1 MAAKAETVP
10 EAKVVLLGTTM
21 VGKTSIVTRVT
32 SGEFDPSIKPTI
44 GACYASK
51 SFDVDGKTVKLQIW
65 DTAGQ
70 ERFKTLVPMYYR
82 GAKVAVIVFSVTD
95 SASLGEIDFWATG
108 VKSGTSPPPVLFVI
122 GNKIDLVDE
131 RVVSTEQGQEVANK
145 HGAEYFEIS
154 ATTGDNVD
162 KMIMRVAQVALNS
175 IKDEAPSGPA
185 VVTIESKEKKG
196 NKCSC

>member
-1 MAAKAETVP
+1 MSAKPDAIP

-51 SFDVDGKTVKLQIW
+51 SFDVNGKTVKLQIW

-82 GAKVAVIVFSVTD
+82 GAKVAVIVFSVVD
-95 SASLGEIDFWATG
+95 AASLNEIDFWATG
-108 VKSGTSPPPVLFVI
+108 VKAGASPAPLLFVI

-131 RVVSTEQGQEVANK
+131 RTVTEEQGQEVAKK

-154 ATTGDNVD
+154 ATTGTNID
-162 KMIMRVAQVALNS
+162 KMIARVAEVALAQV
-175 IKDEAPSGPA
+175 KDEQPQTS
-185 VVTIESKEKKG
+185 VVTIKAEKNKKKG
-196 NKCSC
+196 CC

>member
-1 MAAKAETVP
+1 MSAADQCP

-51 SFDVDGKTVKLQIW
+51 TFTVDDKTVKLQIW

-82 GAKVAVIVFSVTD
+82 GSKVAIIVFSVID
-95 SASLGEIDFWATG
+95 EQSLSEVSFWANG
-108 VKSGTSPPPVLFVI
+108 VKAGASPPPAIFVV
-122 GNKIDLVDE
+122 GNKIDLQNE
-131 RVVSTEQGQEVANK
+131 RKVTTEQGQEVAK
-145 HGAEYFEIS
+145 QFGAEYFEIS
-154 ATTGDNVD
+154 ATTGANLDE
-162 KMIMRVAQVALNS
+162 MIKRVATVALQQVKDDTPQPTVTV
-175 IKDEAPSGPA
+175 IKSDNNNGG
-185 VVTIESKEKKG
+185 KKCG
-196 NKCSC
+196 C

>member
-1 MAAKAETVP
+1 MAAKSDAVP

-51 SFDVDGKTVKLQIW
+51 SFDVDGRTVKLQIW

-108 VKSGTSPPPVLFVI
+108 VKAGTSPPPVLFII

-131 RVVSTEQGQEVANK
+131 RVVSTEQGQEVAKK

-162 KMIMRVAQVALNS
+162 KMINRVAEVALS
-175 IKDEAPSGPA
+175 QVKDDSPSGTA
-185 VVTIESKEKKG
+185 VVTIETKQKK
-196 NKCSC
+196 NKCNC

>member
-1 MAAKAETVP
+1 MTREAVP

-51 SFDVDGKTVKLQIW
+51 SFDVGDRTVKLQIW

-82 GAKVAVIVFSVTD
+82 GAKVAIIVFSVTD
-95 SASLGEIDFWATG
+95 QASLAEIEFWANG
-108 VKSGTSPPPVLFVI
+108 VKAGASPPPILVI
-122 GNKIDLVDE
+122 VANKIDLAEE
-131 RVVSTEQGQEVANK
+131 RVVTEAQGREVAQKWN
-145 HGAEYFEIS
+145 AEYFEVS
-154 ATTGDNVD
+154 ATTGANLDTMINRVAEVALGQVKDD
-162 KMIMRVAQVALNS
+162 KM
-175 IKDEAPSGPA
+175 ETT
-185 VVTIESKEKKG
+185 VVTIKREKNGKKG
-196 NKCSC
+196 AKGCC